1 MALMSNGIG
10 MIATYSLV
18 TWKELG
24 AITFK
29 LDLEGTTF
37 PITIK
42 LSHKYHISHL
52 AIKLGAHGALIENKI
67 PLILCHL
74 LTSPSFIFPC
84 QFYLFFPNGAFQ
96 FQCLCGY
103 IVYLRVWTK
112 SCEDEGCKIVTRIA
126 EFMVF
131 DVIRI

>member
-18 TWKELG
+18 AWKELG
-24 AITFK
+24 AIPLK

-37 PITIK
+37 PIAIR

-52 AIKLGAHGALIENKI
+52 AIKLGAHGALIFLKI

-74 LTSPSFIFPC
+74 LTSPSFISPC
-84 QFYLFFPNGAFQ
+84 QFYFFFLMVLSNFKV
-96 FQCLCGY
+96 F
-103 IVYLRVWTK
+103 V
-112 SCEDEGCKIVTRIA
+112 VTWST
-126 EFMVF
+126 
-131 DVIRI
+131 